1 MLQLQ
6 SLNSISYF
14 PRAPLKSFESWIHG
28 VYKFL
33 PLLILLIWQVQSN
46 ALAALEA
53 ICPET
58 AEKVL
63 AEGCVTGDR
72 INGLCD
78 GETGK
83 W

>member
-1 MLQLQ
+1 M
-6 SLNSISYF
+6 
-14 PRAPLKSFESWIHG
+14 
-28 VYKFL
+28 
-33 PLLILLIWQVQSN
+33 QSN

-53 ICPET
+53 IDTEV

-78 GETGK
+78 GVTGH
-83 W
+83 WYPPPPPPSDPLAALVH

>member
-1 MLQLQ
+1 
-6 SLNSISYF
+6 
-14 PRAPLKSFESWIHG
+14 
-28 VYKFL
+28 
-33 PLLILLIWQVQSN
+33 VQSN

-53 ICPET
+53 IDTEV

-78 GETGK
+78 GVTGP
-83 W
+83 WWGGGAPAPGRGGGAAVLLLDTCTPPHLTLLTR